1 MSVIESVSELKTLTK
16 ACLKTVMFHNVFI
29 HPGDYQFRKL
39 KGNLLMEI
47 KVELLDGKR
56 VLNIYIHGSSG
67 NSKQLLSLSLGDC
80 KSWYNKD
87 FIKVIEQA
95 LVKQMFIRLGETKQM
110 VFDDLDYYYVYTKK
124 LDKTICEEVEQ
135 AMKNFHS
142 GLSKVKAPFRK
153 LLSVP
158 VQLI

>member
-1 MSVIESVSELKTLTK
+1 MSIIESVAELKTLTK

-29 HPGDYQFRKL
+29 HPGDYQFCKL
-39 KGNLLMEI
+39 KGNLLMEM

-56 VLNIYIHGSSG
+56 MLNIYIHGSSG
-67 NSKQLLSLSLGDC
+67 NTKQLLSLSLGDC

-87 FIKVIEQA
+87 FIRVIEQA
-95 LVKQMFIRLGETKQM
+95 LVKQMFVRLGETKQM

-124 LDKTICEEVEQ
+124 LDKVICNEVEH
-135 AMKNFHS
+135 AMNNFHS
-142 GLSKVKAPFRK
+142 GISKVKAPFRK

-158 VQLI
+158 VQLV

>member
-16 ACLKTVMFHNVFI
+16 ACLKTVMFHNVFLQ
-29 HPGDYQFRKL
+29 PGDYEFRKL
-39 KGNLLMEI
+39 KGNLLMEM

-56 VLNIYIHGSSG
+56 MLNIYIHGSSG
-67 NSKQLLSLSLGDC
+67 NTKQLLSLSLGDC

-87 FIKVIEQA
+87 FIRVIEQA
-95 LVKQMFIRLGETKQM
+95 LVKQMFVRLGETKQM

-124 LDKTICEEVEQ
+124 LDKVICNEVEQ

-142 GLSKVKAPFRK
+142 GISKVKAPFRK

-158 VQLI
+158 VQLV

>member
-1 MSVIESVSELKTLTK
+1 MSVIESVAELKTLTK
-16 ACLKTVMFHNVFI
+16 ACLKTVMFHNVFLQ
-29 HPGDYQFRKL
+29 PGDYQFRKL
-39 KGNLLMEI
+39 KGNLLMEL

-56 VLNIYIHGSSG
+56 MLNIYIHGSSG
-67 NSKQLLSLSLGDC
+67 ESKQLLSLSLGDC

-87 FIKVIEQA
+87 FIRVIEQA

-124 LDKTICEEVEQ
+124 LDKVICNEVEQ
-135 AMKNFHS
+135 AMSNFHS
-142 GLSKVKAPFRK
+142 GLSKVKTPFRK

-158 VQLI
+158 VQLV

>member
-1 MSVIESVSELKTLTK
+1 MSVIESVAELKTLTK

-67 NSKQLLSLSLGDC
+67 NSKQLLSLL
-80 KSWYNKD
+80 
-87 FIKVIEQA
+87 
-95 LVKQMFIRLGETKQM
+95 
-110 VFDDLDYYYVYTKK
+110 
-124 LDKTICEEVEQ
+124 
-135 AMKNFHS
+135 
-142 GLSKVKAPFRK
+142 
-153 LLSVP
+153 
-158 VQLI
+158 